1 MPIRSGAP
9 RLAFVVCLWMA
20 PCAAAA
26 QEADVRLE
34 VAGGITRLEG
44 GGIVDGRGTGALI
57 GVGWRVAGPLTLAF
71 EAGIN
76 RLARDV
82 GLLAVSVEFLQ
93 AMAGGRVGVDA
104 GFLQPFAQAFAGGS
118 RIETAAVADRVFM
131 TSGRFRELHAAWQ
144 VGGGVDVPIPNA
156 PLAIRAGVDYR
167 RVHAAAPF
175 GQTRLQLGVVYRG
188 LGQ

>member
-1 MPIRSGAP
+1 MAIRPAAP
-9 RLAFVVCLWMA
+9 RLALVVCLWMA
-20 PCAAAA
+20 PSAAAA
-26 QEADVRLE
+26 QETVARLE
-34 VAGGITRLEG
+34 VAAGITLMEG
-44 GGIVDGRGTGALI
+44 GGIVGGRGAGALI

-82 GLLAVSVEFLQ
+82 GLLDVSVEFLQ
-93 AMAGGRVGVDA
+93 VMAGGRVGVGA
-104 GFLQPFAQAFAGGS
+104 GPVRPFAQAFAGGS
-118 RIETAAVADRVFM
+118 RIETAARADRVFV

-156 PLAIRAGVDYR
+156 PLAIRAGLDYR

-175 GQTRLQLGVVYRG
+175 GHARVQLGVVYG
-188 LGQ
+188 ALGR